1 MPFFTK
7 QVLFLFL
14 DVHTTLAIYAI
25 WLNVQNA
32 FANIERKDCMPSW
45 IDFVV
50 IHIVSAWSESYPF
63 YVSWSFDKFCTSE
76 KSHISDVGLQ
86 K

>member
-32 FANIERKDCMPSW
+32 FPNIEQKDCMPSW

-50 IHIVSAWSESYPF
+50 IHIVSA
-63 YVSWSFDKFCTSE
+63 
-76 KSHISDVGLQ
+76 
-86 K
+86 